1 MSRPWKSELRVQL
14 GRGVTAVA
22 GCAPWSRR
30 VIAQTRAEGAPAQ
43 ALPAALAALRE
54 RCGGTLPPQARL
66 LVPDELV
73 YFTLVTGSTGWSS
86 ARQAAAHH
94 FAAMLGRQDLVVQV
108 AALPGHDAWLAA
120 AIEPA
125 DLQAWQQALAGAG
138 VRLAHV
144 ELQLL
149 DDLRHIAAEVPDEAI
164 VALLREEGT
173 TLVRVEGG
181 APVELHWERCDPRAL
196 RLVEQRLLAF
206 QGGIV
211 SSQPPSVWMLCRA
224 AEQRDHWQHMAKAH
238 GWTLLLHDADAAHPE
253 QAAGA
258 PA

>member
-22 GCAPWSRR
+22 SCAPWSRR
-30 VIAQTRAEGAPAQ
+30 VLAEASAEGAPAQ

-54 RCGGTLPPQARL
+54 RTGSELPAQARL

-73 YFTLVTGSTGWSS
+73 YFTLVNESAGWPA
-86 ARQAAAHH
+86 ARQAAARH
-94 FAAMLGRQDLVVQV
+94 FAATLGRQDLVVQV
-108 AALPGHDAWLAA
+108 VGLPGSGSWLGAAL
-120 AIEPA
+120 EPA
-125 DLQAWQQALAGAG
+125 DLQAWQQMLAAAG

-149 DDLRHIAAEVPDEAI
+149 EDLRLVAPQVPDEAI

-173 TLVRVEGG
+173 TLVRVERG

-211 SSQPPSVWMLCRA
+211 SSHPPSVWMLCRA

-238 GWTLLLHDADAAHPE
+238 GWTLMMRRARKAE
-253 QAAGA
+253 GST
-258 PA
+258 